1 MKCSALS
8 RFARSFV
15 GIILITIFVIPQN
28 IVAQAPQ
35 HLVSRGDLQ
44 KAAVDASQ
52 QRQQNMDMLNNF
64 LSTAQAEKALQSAHM
79 NPQEVKKGVAGLSD
93 EELAQLASRANK
105 AQADFAAGSLGNH
118 DLLIILVCI
127 AVLILVIVAVR

>member
-8 RFARSFV
+8 RFARSFL

-28 IVAQAPQ
+28 IVAQATQ
-35 HLVSRGDLQ
+35 HLVSPGDLQ
-44 KAAVDASQ
+44 KAAADASQ
-52 QRQQNMDMLNNF
+52 RRQQNMDTLNSF